1 MVKYRAEPDLWHE
14 RLVLTR
20 IFGHVYLVATPDHDV
35 YPLAMSMPPLLDAV
49 VLEWDRNVD
58 RLGDDRIY
66 RFDDASGVVNAEQLE
81 QPLEQHLG
89 VVRGARTAATRLS
102 TAWCDARSH
111 C

>member
-66 RFDDASGVVNAEQLE
+66 RFDAASGVVTAEQFP
-81 QPLEQHLG
+81 QRHP
-89 VVRGARTAATRLS
+89 VRVEMQTRS
-102 TAWCDARSH
+102 RGQCEPRVQRPV
-111 C
+111 